1 MTSRTIQD
9 SVAQVL
15 ALPVRGVAATIALLD
30 EGATI
35 PFISRYRKE
44 ATGELDEV
52 AIASIARETARLRE
66 LEKRKEYVLA
76 TIEAAGKLTDE
87 LRRQI
92 ENSLDQTEVEDLF
105 APYRPRKRTRAAI
118 AREQGLEPLAA
129 MLMAGRCADVEKAA
143 ARFVKGE
150 VADSAAAIKGAQ
162 DIIAE
167 WISDNARARR
177 SVRKVFER
185 TGRLESKTAKGKE
198 AEAANYANYNG
209 FSRPLRNIPS
219 HNYLAMRRGER
230 EGLLKVSIE
239 ADNERALDEL
249 DRIVQRRDATDECSR
264 IVEDATTDSY
274 KRLLRPTIETEV
286 SSQTKEKADREAIAL
301 FASNLEQLLLTPP
314 LARKNILAIDPGY
327 RTGCKVVCL
336 DSQGNLLHHDVIY
349 PMAPRN
355 DREGAAAKLRSLTA
369 RYRID
374 AIAVGNGTAGRETE
388 AFVRGAGLPPE
399 VSVHS
404 VNESGAS
411 VYSASALAREEFPDQ
426 DVTVRGAVSIG
437 RRLLDPLAELVKI
450 DPQSIGVGQYQH
462 DVDQNALREALDFT
476 VTSCV
481 NRVGVNLNTAS
492 ARLLSY
498 VAGLGPSMAAKIVE
512 YRAAHGDFTTRA
524 QLLDVPRLGEKTY
537 QQCAGFLRIPEARNP
552 LDNTAVHPQDYHIA
566 ERMAADLGVSV
577 DALPANNT
585 LLDSIDLNRYISEER
600 GLPTLRDIVA
610 ELRKPGRDPRTE
622 ESTVEF
628 APEVTSI
635 EDLSPGMELTGIVNN
650 ITAFGAFVDIG
661 LKESGLVH
669 LSQMSDRYIKSPTEV
684 VSLNKRV
691 RVKVLDTDLTRRR
704 ISLTM
709 KGVSQQ

>member
-512 YRAAHGDFTTRA
+512 YRAAHGDFTSRA

>member
-512 YRAAHGDFTTRA
+512 YRAAHGDFTSRA

-585 LLDSIDLNRYISEER
+585 LLDNIDLNRYISEER

>member
-274 KRLLRPTIETEV
+274 KRLLRPAIETEV

-512 YRAAHGDFTTRA
+512 YRAAHGDFTSRA

>member
-512 YRAAHGDFTTRA
+512 YRAAHGDFTSRA

-577 DALPANNT
+577 DALPANKT